1 MTQIIIARCLNT
13 CVVWNKV
20 ITRFFTDLHV
30 ISGLQGFKKYKNIFR
45 APSDKPLLQ
54 VAEEIKYTTKA
65 VELLIT
71 HQLENIRTK
80 FKSISELETHEAK
93 ITRRLSSHRQSQ
105 RERARQYRR
114 NNRLSRIRDDHLE
127 EPKVF

>member
-1 MTQIIIARCLNT
+1 M
-13 CVVWNKV
+13 
-20 ITRFFTDLHV
+20 
-30 ISGLQGFKKYKNIFR
+30 
-45 APSDKPLLQ
+45 
-54 VAEEIKYTTKA
+54 AEEIKYTTKA

-105 RERARQYRR
+105 REKQRQYRR

-127 EPKVF
+127 EPKVFLKFASSYSIQVILRDKIK